1 MLTKYRLCTP
11 AICAAILYAAF
22 ISIFTLLT
30 LLSTQNAAHAW
41 DSRQTRTAEAEQ
53 AARQMQAR
61 DYNGALRLVN
71 KSLEKCVFG
80 SPQETDSLALRS
92 RILLELGQFD
102 EAVGDMAKAFE
113 VYQSRNLCTPFLKT
127 NVSAQA
133 QICYYSKTI
142 ALAPKVFVFYEYRGR
157 AYAAS
162 GDHVRAIA
170 DYKRAVALKSDS
182 PNLHRAISYSYTS
195 LGRVQDAIHE
205 ITLQMNRDTYDQ
217 DFVYRA
223 SLYKA
228 LGQNA
233 LAQQDMRD
241 SRYARNTSLVAQRN

>member
-1 MLTKYRLCTP
+1 MLTRNRFCTP
-11 AICAAILYAAF
+11 AIFAAL
-22 ISIFTLLT
+22 FTLLT
-30 LLSTQNAAHAW
+30 LFTLFTLQTPANAW
-41 DSRQTRTAEAEQ
+41 DTRQTRTPEAAQ

-61 DYNGALRLVN
+61 DYNGALRSVN
-71 KSLEKCVFG
+71 QSLEKCIFG

-102 EAVGDMAKAFE
+102 EAVVDMAKAFE
-113 VYQSRNLCTPFLKT
+113 VYQSRNLCTPFIKS

-170 DYKRAVALKSDS
+170 DYKKAVALKSDS

-195 LGRVQDAIHE
+195 LGRVQEAIHE

-228 LGQNA
+228 LGQNE
-233 LAQQDMRD
+233 LARQDMRD